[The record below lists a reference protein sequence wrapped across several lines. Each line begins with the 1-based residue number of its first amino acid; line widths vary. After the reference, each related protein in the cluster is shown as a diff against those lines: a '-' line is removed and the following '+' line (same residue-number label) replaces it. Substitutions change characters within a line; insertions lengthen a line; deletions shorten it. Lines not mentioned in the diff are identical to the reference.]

1 MYNELNEVKKVEAE
15 NDIPL
20 ATSSPM
26 LVAEQ
31 KTKMLG
37 WPSTGLVHM
46 YVWDWKQFI
55 KNLFSFSALVKTGM
69 NIISTCTN
77 HDMDLFLLYLVRE
90 WFKFYLIQ
98 QAKPWENIFIIKFIY
113 IQ

>member
-1 MYNELNEVKKVEAE
+1 MTEFHNQAWRGKTIQVKFLLHQSLFLTISSNTNLLTIYNELNEVKKVEAE

-46 YVWDWKQFI
+46 YV
-55 KNLFSFSALVKTGM
+55 
-69 NIISTCTN
+69 
-77 HDMDLFLLYLVRE
+77 
-90 WFKFYLIQ
+90 
-98 QAKPWENIFIIKFIY
+98 
-113 IQ
+113 